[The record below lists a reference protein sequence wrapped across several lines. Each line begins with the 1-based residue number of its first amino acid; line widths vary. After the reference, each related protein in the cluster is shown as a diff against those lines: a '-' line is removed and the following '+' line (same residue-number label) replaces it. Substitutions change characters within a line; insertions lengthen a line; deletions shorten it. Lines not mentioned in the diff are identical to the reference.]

1 MGGGEKEQGER
12 GSAALGVQGEEVV
25 EEKGERNEGG
35 GDDMGV
41 DLCGVFEAFGSGSG
55 VEEVVQMSGSKRALA
70 SLSNPRLCL
79 RTETEQ
85 VKLLLWLWVF
95 FFFDCR
101 YLREIP
107 FITASKD

>member
-55 VEEVVQMSGSKRALA
+55 VEEVVQMSGFV
-70 SLSNPRLCL
+70 LCES
-79 RTETEQ
+79 RCAI
-85 VKLLLWLWVF
+85 VF
-95 FFFDCR
+95 FSVSSPTTTSFS
-101 YLREIP
+101 YSA
-107 FITASKD
+107 TAMDLHLSLARGLMIQKIFTT